1 MCGLHIFTS
10 LAPAGVYVTSI
21 THNSTVVVIG
31 KPERSI
37 QIKEF
42 VVRIKGGTPDQ
53 TCSVREN
60 AELMQC
66 QLLHLEPS
74 TTYAVL
80 VEACLYNEGGCGLP
94 AKVSFQTRGNGLRLF
109 SPFNDS

>member
-1 MCGLHIFTS
+1 M
-10 LAPAGVYVTSI
+10 YVTNI
-21 THNSTVVVIG
+21 TNNSTVVVIG

-37 QIKEF
+37 QVEEF
-42 VVRIKGGTPDQ
+42 VVHIKGGTPDQ

-66 QLLHLEPS
+66 HLLHLEAS

-94 AKVSFQTRGNGLRLF
+94 AKVSFQTRGNGLH
-109 SPFNDS
+109 

>member
-1 MCGLHIFTS
+1 M
-10 LAPAGVYVTSI
+10 
-21 THNSTVVVIG
+21 VIG

-37 QIKEF
+37 QIEEF

-60 AELMQC
+60 AEQMQC

-80 VEACLYNEGGCGLP
+80 VEACLYGEGGCGLP
-94 AKVSFQTRGNGLRLF
+94 TKVSFQTRGNCLRLII
-109 SPFNDS
+109 PFKDSK